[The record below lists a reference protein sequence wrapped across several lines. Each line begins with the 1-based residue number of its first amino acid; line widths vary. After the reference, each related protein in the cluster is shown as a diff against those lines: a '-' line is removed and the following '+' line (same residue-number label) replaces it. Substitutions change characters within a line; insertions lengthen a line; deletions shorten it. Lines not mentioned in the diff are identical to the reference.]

1 MNFKVGSK
9 GKLDG
14 ELRKRVP
21 LIGKVN
27 AHGVGQMMKTV
38 GGGGVSADT
47 SRAIGERN
55 GGANGARDA
64 SGAVSSVWAREDGE
78 DLLRAE
84 ASLRQERVTSGT
96 MKAKTQHCGARSIVD
111 PRSGGCGVKTASPRG
126 ESNETRKRGSKVLRQ
141 G

>member
-27 AHGVGQMMKTV
+27 AHGVGQMMKMV

-64 SGAVSSVWAREDGE
+64 YGAASSVRAREDGE

-84 ASLRQERVTSGT
+84 ESLRQE
-96 MKAKTQHCGARSIVD
+96 
-111 PRSGGCGVKTASPRG
+111 
-126 ESNETRKRGSKVLRQ
+126 
-141 G
+141 